1 MTAIAGIQ
9 QFGRSLDGEALYYG
23 ICQSV
28 ILYLLPTSKETE
40 NVTHIQKNRAVLKF
54 KDKELCGYRVWIL
67 F

>member
-9 QFGRSLDGEALYYG
+9 QFGRSLDGEELYYG

-28 ILYLLPTSKETE
+28 ILYLLQTSKETE
-40 NVTHIQKNRAVLKF
+40 NVTHIQKT
-54 KDKELCGYRVWIL
+54 EL